1 MWSLKHF
8 LILNPPFS
16 TFSILS
22 QRWRRW
28 GTTTEA
34 HSRVLLLLQR
44 LVVHALYFDQLYCF
58 TCKLFISFCS
68 LVQRPWSKGGFTTGG
83 RQMTKAAYS
92 GGVPPPKHKVFPPK
106 IPLCQSLIYVTFPK
120 QISNIPLRYLITS
133 KHKHSLMEVYLLL
146 WNIINY
152 IPSSTVK
159 EFDYNLSSL
168 SNVRMSNL

>member
-1 MWSLKHF
+1 MLTHNVEFKTFFDFESSIFHIFHF
-8 LILNPPFS
+8 VA
-16 TFSILS
+16 TMKEVGG
-22 QRWRRW
+22 

-34 HSRVLLLLQR
+34 HSPVLLLLQR

-120 QISNIPLRYLITS
+120 
-133 KHKHSLMEVYLLL
+133 
-146 WNIINY
+146 
-152 IPSSTVK
+152 
-159 EFDYNLSSL
+159 
-168 SNVRMSNL
+168 